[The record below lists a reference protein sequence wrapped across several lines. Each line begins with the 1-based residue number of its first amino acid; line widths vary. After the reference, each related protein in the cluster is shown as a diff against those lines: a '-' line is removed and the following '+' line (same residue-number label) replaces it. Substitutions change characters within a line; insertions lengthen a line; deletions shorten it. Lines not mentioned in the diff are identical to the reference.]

1 MAERITDKER
11 ANFCGY
17 YRPRGTPAEKGG
29 RNGDAKAALE
39 ALFKKK

>member
-17 YRPRGTPAEKGG
+17 FRPKGTPAKKGG
-29 RNGDAKAALE
+29 RGGDAKAALE